1 MYQQNESTLGTCSG
15 HLTLY
20 PVPDFVLQPWEKFIK
35 EPGRSSCMIHCH
47 CDVTLIGCKDSN
59 AMEYSAC
66 ALLLARE
73 LGTPEDV
80 ILKQLGIQET
90 ELTSLQ

>member
-1 MYQQNESTLGTCSG
+1 
-15 HLTLY
+15 
-20 PVPDFVLQPWEKFIK
+20 
-35 EPGRSSCMIHCH
+35 MIHCH

-73 LGTPEDV
+73 LGNPEDV